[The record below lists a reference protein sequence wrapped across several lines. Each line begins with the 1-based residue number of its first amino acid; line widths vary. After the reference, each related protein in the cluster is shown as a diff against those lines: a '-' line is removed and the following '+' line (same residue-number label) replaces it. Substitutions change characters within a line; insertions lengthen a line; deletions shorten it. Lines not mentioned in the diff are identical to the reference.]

1 MMRGR
6 VEGSSH
12 VTGTRTKRSLAV
24 REELLAL
31 VSRSRIRPGGRLPP
45 EPELAAELGVSRAT
59 LREALGSLEDEG
71 FLTRTRGA
79 GTFLAERPRVTNN
92 LDANFGV
99 TDAIR
104 MAGMRPGYEHGRT
117 WFEPAPAEEAERLGL
132 ATGEEVGV
140 VERVRTADGRPVVLS
155 RDVLP
160 ARLLAERPGV
170 LQRMVRG
177 SVYEAMEQ
185 ELGVAIHHGVASFS
199 PARAD
204 GRVARLLRVRPDALV
219 LYLRQVDYDRDGRP
233 VLSSHEHHLADAFE
247 FTVVRRGPGR
257 RERRRRST

>member
-1 MMRGR
+1 M
-6 VEGSSH
+6 
-12 VTGTRTKRSLAV
+12 
-24 REELLAL
+24 
-31 VSRSRIRPGGRLPP
+31 PP

-117 WFEPAPAEEAERLGL
+117 LFEPASAEEAERLAL
-132 ATGEEVGV
+132 EPGEEVGV

-155 RDVLP
+155 RDVIPRDLLSGHP
-160 ARLLAERPGV
+160 NMLRRLV
-170 LQRMVRG
+170 KG
-177 SVYEAMEQ
+177 SVYEGLERQ
-185 ELGVAIHHGVASFS
+185 LGIAVHHGVASFA

-204 GRVARLLRVRPDALV
+204 EEVARLLGVRRGTLV
-219 LYLRQVDYDRDGRP
+219 LYLRQLDYDGDGRP
-233 VLSSHEHHLADAFE
+233 VLSSHEYHLADAFE

-257 RERRRRST
+257 RFT